1 MANRQ
6 NEANIEKENRYNGW
20 TNYETWAV
28 SLWIDNEQAS
38 QAYWQQEAKRAIRES
53 THSEMVQGGTWTSEE
68 AARFQLAKQ
77 LKEEITDAGP
87 SMGATVYA
95 DLLQAALDSV
105 NWQEIAD
112 NLIAELDE

>member
-28 SLWIDNEQAS
+28 SLWIDNEHAS
-38 QAYWQQEAKRAIRES
+38 QAYWHQEAKRAIRES
-53 THSEMVQGGTWTSEE
+53 VHCETVRGGIWTSEE
-68 AARFQLAKQ
+68 AARFHLAKQ
-77 LKEEITDAGP
+77 LKDEITDAGP
-87 SMGATVYA
+87 DIGATVYT

-112 NLIAELDE
+112 NLITSLDE